1 MPMPVPESL
10 SHSFWREP
18 MSTRLI
24 LADDH
29 LLVREGCR
37 SLLERGGMD
46 VVGEASD
53 GYEAVRL
60 AQRLQPDVA
69 VLDVSM
75 PLLNGLDTA
84 RQVRQVSPRTKIIL
98 LTIHD
103 EPQYVLEALHVGI
116 RGYVLK
122 RQSAAD
128 LTAAIRE
135 VLGGALYLSPGVSR
149 AVVEAYLH
157 KSSDPTDPLTARERQ
172 VLQLVAEGK
181 GTKEVAALLG
191 ISVKTAESHRTR
203 IMQKLEIHQTAGLVR
218 YAIRRGLVQA

>member
-1 MPMPVPESL
+1 
-10 SHSFWREP
+10 
-18 MSTRLI
+18 
-24 LADDH
+24 
-29 LLVREGCR
+29 
-37 SLLERGGMD
+37 MD

-60 AQRLQPDVA
+60 AQRLRPDVA

-84 RQVRQVSPRTKIIL
+84 RQVRQVSPRTNIIL

-128 LTAAIRE
+128 LTEAIRE
-135 VLGGALYLSPGVSR
+135 VLGGGLYLSPGVSR
-149 AVVEAYLH
+149 AVVRAYLE
-157 KSSDPTDPLTARERQ
+157 KSDDPTDPLTARERQ

-181 GTKEVAALLG
+181 STKEVAALLG

-203 IMQKLEIHQTAGLVR
+203 LMQKLEIHQTAGLVR
-218 YAIRRGLVQA
+218 YAIRRGLIQA

>member
-1 MPMPVPESL
+1 
-10 SHSFWREP
+10 
-18 MSTRLI
+18 MSTQLI

-29 LLVREGCR
+29 VLVREGCR
-37 SLLERGGMD
+37 SLLERGGID

-60 AQRLQPDVA
+60 AQTLQPDIA

-84 RQVRQVSPRTKIIL
+84 RQVRHVSPRTKIIL
-98 LTIHD
+98 LTIH
-103 EPQYVLEALHVGI
+103 EEAQYVLQALHVGI

-128 LTAAIRE
+128 LTEAIRE

-149 AVVEAYLH
+149 AVVQAYLQ
-157 KSSDPTDPLTARERQ
+157 KSDNPTDALTARERQ
-172 VLQLVAEGK
+172 VLQLIAEGK
-181 GTKEVAALLG
+181 STKEVAAVLV
-191 ISVKTAESHRTR
+191 ISVKTAETHRTR
-203 IMQKLEIHQTAGLVR
+203 LMQKLEIHETAGLVR
-218 YAIRRGLVQA
+218 YAIRCGLIQA

>member
-1 MPMPVPESL
+1 
-10 SHSFWREP
+10 
-18 MSTRLI
+18 MSTQLI

-29 LLVREGCR
+29 VLVREGCR

-60 AQRLQPDVA
+60 AQTLQPDIA

-84 RQVRQVSPRTKIIL
+84 RQVRHVSPRTKIIL
-98 LTIHD
+98 LTIH
-103 EPQYVLEALHVGI
+103 EEAQYVLQALHVGI

-128 LTAAIRE
+128 LTEAIRE

-149 AVVEAYLH
+149 AVVQAYLQ
-157 KSSDPTDPLTARERQ
+157 KSDNPTDALTARERQ
-172 VLQLVAEGK
+172 VLQLIAEGK
-181 GTKEVAALLG
+181 STKEVAAVLV
-191 ISVKTAESHRTR
+191 ISVKTAETHRTR
-203 IMQKLEIHQTAGLVR
+203 LMQKLEIHETAGLVR
-218 YAIRRGLVQA
+218 YAIRCGVIQA